1 MFSDWTQRVRLGSA
15 YMVHTQW
22 FERVRV
28 RAAVGFAKRKTQES
42 AEKAGRGDIRK
53 SGVKRV
59 TGATIVGL

>member
-1 MFSDWTQRVRLGSA
+1 
-15 YMVHTQW
+15 MVHTQW

-53 SGVKRV
+53 SGVKRI